1 MVDGLTDREVR
12 AMFDRA
18 RDADYGELARQA
30 RDLAGTLGE
39 EPAAERRV
47 EARAQLARLRAR
59 LAQVAAIDFFGA
71 PGSQAAEGLLAALE
85 DRLREDEPAEP
96 AAPADDL
103 GPLRGPDLGDAPGRP
118 RRPHRLGVAGPPL
131 RRPRGDLQVRAGE
144 RVRAPAPPGGRA
156 RGARGTGRHAGR
168 TAATRTP
175 RPERPRRPRARPRP
189 PAPASP
195 PPLTSP
201 RPVPP
206 PAPLHLP
213 PPPSPRSPSPSPPV
227 SAVSPPAL
235 PCLPPPSVP
244 RHCPACSGAA
254 PPSAPPSPPAGRAR
268 PRPAAA
274 RGGPARAA
282 LRASLGACRRGGAG
296 GSAPCG
302 GAAGGALAPGSRGG
316 GAGRAPAAPP
326 ARRRGR
332 GGGGRAADPEPGEL
346 RFDMF
351 GGEFT
356 HEGDR
361 CTFEVLL
368 ARAGPD
374 DPALRAIAELVH
386 DLDLKDGRFGRP
398 EAAGLGALVEGLCAA
413 TGDDAERLARGGAI
427 LDDLHAYFAR
437 RRP

>member
-1 MVDGLTDREVR
+1 MTPADDRPTAERWLLLIHQLPARPAYLRVKVWRRLQALGAAAVKNAVYALPEGERAREDFAWLLREIASGGGEAFVCEARMIDGLTDREVR

-18 RDADYGELARQA
+18 RDADYGELAEQA

-39 EPAAERRV
+39 GPAAERRA

-85 DRLREDEPAEP
+85 DRLREDEPGEP
-96 AAPADDL
+96 AAPADDP
-103 GPLRGPDLGDAPGRP
+103 GPLRG
-118 RRPHRLGVAGPPL
+118 
-131 RRPRGDLQVRAGE
+131 
-144 RVRAPAPPGGRA
+144 
-156 RGARGTGRHAGR
+156 R
-168 TAATRTP
+168 TWVT
-175 RPERPRRPRARPRP
+175 
-189 PAPASP
+189 
-195 PPLTSP
+195 
-201 RPVPP
+201 
-206 PAPLHLP
+206 
-213 PPPSPRSPSPSPPV
+213 
-227 SAVSPPAL
+227 
-235 PCLPPPSVP
+235 
-244 RHCPACSGAA
+244 
-254 PPSAPPSPPAGRAR
+254 
-268 PRPAAA
+268 
-274 RGGPARAA
+274 
-282 LRASLGACRRGGAG
+282 RRGVHVDRIA
-296 GSAPCG
+296 SAWLVRRFVDPE
-302 GAAGGALAPGSRGG
+302 AAFRFV
-316 GAGRAPAAPP
+316 PAKGYA
-326 ARRRGR
+326 
-332 GGGGRAADPEPGEL
+332 PEPGEL

-374 DPALRAIAELVH
+374 DPALRAVAELVH

-427 LDDLHAYFAR
+427 LDDLHAYFRR

>member
-1 MVDGLTDREVR
+1 MTPADDRPTAERWLLLIHQLPARPAYLRVKVWRRLQALGAAAVKNAVYALPATAGAREDFGWLLREIASGGGEAFVCEARMIDGLTDREVR

-30 RDLAGTLGE
+30 RDLAGALGE

-85 DRLREDEPAEP
+85 DRLREEEPAEP
-96 AAPADDL
+96 AAPADDP
-103 GPLRGPDLGDAPGRP
+103 GPLRG
-118 RRPHRLGVAGPPL
+118 
-131 RRPRGDLQVRAGE
+131 
-144 RVRAPAPPGGRA
+144 
-156 RGARGTGRHAGR
+156 R
-168 TAATRTP
+168 TWVT
-175 RPERPRRPRARPRP
+175 
-189 PAPASP
+189 
-195 PPLTSP
+195 
-201 RPVPP
+201 
-206 PAPLHLP
+206 
-213 PPPSPRSPSPSPPV
+213 
-227 SAVSPPAL
+227 
-235 PCLPPPSVP
+235 
-244 RHCPACSGAA
+244 
-254 PPSAPPSPPAGRAR
+254 
-268 PRPAAA
+268 
-274 RGGPARAA
+274 
-282 LRASLGACRRGGAG
+282 RRGVHVDRIA
-296 GSAPCG
+296 SAWLVRRFVDPE
-302 GAAGGALAPGSRGG
+302 ARF
-316 GAGRAPAAPP
+316 RFVPAK
-326 ARRRGR
+326 GYE
-332 GGGGRAADPEPGEL
+332 PEPGEL